1 MTEALLQETPAGADG
16 RSAGAM
22 LRQAREAA
30 GLHVAAMAVALK
42 VPVAKLEALEQ
53 DRYDL
58 LPDAVFARAL
68 ASTVC
73 RTLKVDAR
81 PILERL
87 PQTSAPRLVQDND
100 GINTPFRSPRDAVAP
115 NWREQA
121 MRPVSLA
128 VGGLLL
134 AAAVVVLL
142 PRTHLDDRLAD
153 AGKPAAAP
161 AAPGA
166 ATAEVAK
173 PPPPAP
179 AAAVEPPAS
188 PIVPASMTAPA
199 PSQPVAHAAPAD
211 SVAAAAAPAASSAAA
226 PAAAALA
233 ATAATGPVVFRASAP
248 SWVEVRD
255 AKGGVPLRKTLA
267 AGESAAIGGA
277 VPLQVTVGNVKGT
290 AVDVHGKPFDL
301 QPLARDNVARF
312 EVK

>member
-1 MTEALLQETPAGADG
+1 VTEAVVQEPAAGAATPAMT
-16 RSAGAM
+16 AGAI

-68 ASTVC
+68 ACTVC
-73 RTLKVDAR
+73 RTLKIDAK
-81 PILERL
+81 PVLERL

-100 GINTPFRSPRDAVAP
+100 GINAPFRSPRDAIAP

-121 MRPVSLA
+121 TRPVSLA
-128 VGGLLL
+128 VAALLL
-134 AAAVVVLL
+134 GAAVVVLL
-142 PRTHLDDRLAD
+142 PRTHFEDGLAD
-153 AGKPAAAP
+153 AGKGAPAPVA

-166 ATAEVAK
+166 EAVK
-173 PPPPAP
+173 PPP
-179 AAAVEPPAS
+179 AAEASAQPSS
-188 PIVPASMTAPA
+188 PIMPASMTAPA
-199 PSQPVAHAAPAD
+199 PAQPAPEPAASPVAAPA
-211 SVAAAAAPAASSAAA
+211 VATAA
-226 PAAAALA
+226 PAAAPVASTAPA
-233 ATAATGPVVFRASAP
+233 AAGPVVFRANAP

-267 AGESAAIGGA
+267 AGESATVAGA
-277 VPLQVTVGNVKGT
+277 MPLQVIVGNVKST
-290 AVDVHGKPFDL
+290 AVDVRGKPFDL